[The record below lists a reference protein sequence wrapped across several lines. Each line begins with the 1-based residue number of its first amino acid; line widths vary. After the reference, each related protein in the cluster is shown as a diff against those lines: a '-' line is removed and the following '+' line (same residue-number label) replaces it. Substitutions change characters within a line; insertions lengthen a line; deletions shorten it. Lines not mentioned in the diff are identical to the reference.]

1 MKRREL
7 ITLIGEAAAI
17 WPFAARAQRPSMPV
31 IGFLNSTSADGYAP
45 FIAAFHRGLKE
56 AGIIEGQNATLEY
69 RWGEN
74 QYDRLPALAA
84 DLVDRNVTVIVA
96 TTTPAALAAK
106 SATAIIPI
114 VFTTS
119 DDPIRLGFVASL
131 NRPGRNMTGIANFRR
146 PRSQTSWAALR
157 TRSHNYDNR
166 GTW

>member
-84 DLVDRNVTVIVA
+84 DLVDRNVTVIV
-96 TTTPAALAAK
+96 
-106 SATAIIPI
+106 
-114 VFTTS
+114 FTTS